1 MTRAGGDFEYTE
13 DSVSARLAVDI
24 PADTL
29 SSLAQVAA
37 QTNEL
42 KVNMQSVA
50 VSTNDFA
57 EYLRLLPRLLQETAA
72 AGDSFFNANIQRNGA
87 ASSSGRD
94 MSRSDQRDTTTLWG
108 SDTPGTGAGRD
119 DLDAL
124 RRDNPRQYG
133 NMIAQ
138 RDASRGGSAD
148 PDDNSRVV
156 HEGGG
161 SPLPPPRPTRPEP
174 APSRPPRQSRNNAPT
189 APGNRNDGT
198 PTPADEGPDWLG
210 RAQQYQQR
218 GEGTLRTIL
227 NETQQGSGQDGI
239 ASTASMLN
247 NVRGGI
253 TNFQGQMEARQA
265 ALHARATEEMINGG
279 DNSATLRQA
288 ELAGRAGRAGGMA
301 LKGAGVAGVAV
312 GGAMA
317 VQEVGAWY
325 QKHAAV
331 GMERGGGAAEGLAFE
346 TSVRAMAMNPFISTE
361 QSRKIMQ
368 SALNQGYTGKEM
380 DTVTEFMA
388 ENLKKMNV
396 DVATSTKILQE
407 NVIKGGQS
415 IESAQADAKT
425 AQMLS
430 QNEDAKKTGSQFV
443 ESWTSSTSTAV
454 AAGTQ
459 GEAASQGALQTT
471 SLYSESQNLKDIGG
485 QVMSA
490 GANNFV
496 VQDQMAR
503 EIGYKGDRRGA
514 LAAYLEAGKDPNALF
529 ASTVKEFANTDF
541 LKKMLSDPNT
551 KEAGYRWFETQMKLR
566 GFTLDRAQS
575 SQLINDAW
583 NGGLDEEVTRASTE
597 AEDAATGGDVK
608 EMSNGGG
615 ISNWF
620 KGSGNLFKSIGN
632 AVTYAVGGVFSEDL
646 QNGSYEAMT
655 SNYRAGQARF
665 SMDAGSDSGTFSN
678 ARIEDLVLDAGG
690 SDRIKVRGKD
700 GKERDFD
707 MQDEALMNQVKNG
720 EVEVKMDRKGDWTT
734 LGDYGKSANTS
745 QQSNGSGVL
754 DLTDEAK
761 ALVKMMN
768 SSPSLTQT
776 QLNANSGA
784 GGQRNDP
791 KPGENPGG
799 R

>member
-1 MTRAGGDFEYTE
+1 MTRAGTDFEYTE

-29 SSLAQVAA
+29 ASLAQVAA

-72 AGDSFFNANIQRNGA
+72 AGEQFFNMNAQRGGA
-87 ASSSGRD
+87 MSSSGRD
-94 MSRSDQRDTTTLWG
+94 MSRNDQADTTTLWNQ
-108 SDTPGTGAGRD
+108 DAPGTGAGRD
-119 DLDAL
+119 DLEAL

-133 NMIAQ
+133 NMMAQ
-138 RDASRGGSAD
+138 RDAARGGSAD
-148 PDDNSRVV
+148 PNDRSRVV

-161 SPLPPPRPTRPEP
+161 DPLPPPRPTRPEP
-174 APSRPPRQSRNNAPT
+174 APSRPPRQSRNNPT
-189 APGNRNDGT
+189 GPDNRNDNT
-198 PTPADEGPDWLG
+198 PNPADDGPDWIQ

-218 GEGTLRTIL
+218 GDGALRTIL
-227 NETQQGSGQDGI
+227 NETQQGSRENGFS
-239 ASTASMLN
+239 STASAIN
-247 NVRGGI
+247 HARTGI
-253 TNFQGQMEARQA
+253 GNFQSQMEARQA
-265 ALHARATEEMINGG
+265 ALHARATEEMLNGG
-279 DNSATLRQA
+279 DGASTLRQA
-288 ELAGRAGRAGGMA
+288 QLAGQAGRLGGMA

-317 VQEVGAWY
+317 VQEVGEWY

-346 TSVRAMAMNPFISTE
+346 AQVRTMAMNPFISTE

-443 ESWTSSTSTAV
+443 ESWSSATSTAV

-471 SLYSESQNLKDIGG
+471 SFYSENQNLKNIGS
-485 QVMSA
+485 QIMDA
-490 GANNFV
+490 GANSFV
-496 VQDQMAR
+496 FQDQMAR

-514 LAAYLEAGKDPNALF
+514 LSAYLEQGKDPNAIF
-529 ASTVKEFANTDF
+529 AKTVKEFANQDF
-541 LKKMLSDPNT
+541 LKKMLANGDT

-575 SQLINDAW
+575 SQLIKDAW
-583 NGGLDEEVTRASTE
+583 EGKLDEEVTRASTE

-608 EMSNGGG
+608 QMGNGGG

-620 KGSGNLFKSIGN
+620 KGVGNQVKAIGN
-632 AVTYAVGGVFSEDL
+632 AVTWGVGAVFDEDL

-655 SNYRAGQARF
+655 SNWRASGGRF
-665 SMDAGSDSGTFSN
+665 SMDAGGDAGSYTN
-678 ARIEDLVLDAGG
+678 ARIEDLVMDAGG
-690 SDRIKVRGKD
+690 SDKIKIRDKS

-707 MQDEALMNQVKNG
+707 MSDENLMNQVKNG
-720 EVEVKMDRKGDWTT
+720 EVQVKMDRKGDWTT
-734 LGDYGKSANTS
+734 LGEYGKDANTAS
-745 QQSNGSGVL
+745 QSNGSGVL

-768 SSPSLTQT
+768 NNPHLTQT
-776 QLNANSGA
+776 QLNSNSGA